1 MVDFTLYL
9 GKYIKM
15 KQILWK
21 ISQFRQ
27 ILVFT
32 ANLFSLPLGSAA
44 TFVTANWWLNSASF
58 ALFGGEFRHL
68 ASLEISTP
76 PMGLTTPLL

>member
-9 GKYIKM
+9 EKYMKI

-27 ILVFT
+27 ILAFT
-32 ANLFSLPLGSAA
+32 ANFFSLPLGS
-44 TFVTANWWLNSASF
+44 TAKFFTAKW
-58 ALFGGEFRHL
+58 
-68 ASLEISTP
+68 
-76 PMGLTTPLL
+76 